1 MRSARYREPARTL
14 SSADDGSRRVRARFA
29 CTHCHVPGRICMTPR
44 ALAPDSIALLLPLS
58 CQAIAAASEP
68 GAPCWAAIE
77 PTWPDVRRPGEAAPW
92 REGRGP
98 GEGRGG
104 GAGRIVRCGA
114 GVLATAGEPVGSL
127 MTVPARSG
135 LFGSRPFMKGIF
147 PLPTRPAGA
156 GAL

>member
-1 MRSARYREPARTL
+1 MAASPFVWRRRSARYSEPARTL
-14 SSADDGSRRVRARFA
+14 SAGDDGSRRVRARFA
-29 CTHCHVPGRICMTPR
+29 CTHCHVPGRICITPR

-68 GAPCWAAIE
+68 GAPCCAAIE
-77 PTWPDVRRPGEAAPW
+77 PTWPDVRRPGEAA
-92 REGRGP
+92 
-98 GEGRGG
+98 G
-104 GAGRIVRCGA
+104 GAAGTIVRCGA
-114 GVLATAGEPVGSL
+114 GLLATTGEPVGSL

>member
-1 MRSARYREPARTL
+1 MRSARYSEPARTL
-14 SSADDGSRRVRARFA
+14 SSADDGSRCVRERFA
-29 CTHCHVPGRICMTPR
+29 CTHCHVPGRICMMPR

-68 GAPCWAAIE
+68 GAPCCAAIE
-77 PTWPDVRRPGEAAPW
+77 PTWPDVRRPGEAA
-92 REGRGP
+92 
-98 GEGRGG
+98 G
-104 GAGRIVRCGA
+104 GAAGAIVRGGA
-114 GVLATAGEPVGSL
+114 GVLATTGEPVGSL